1 MKILNRIFFGLV
13 FISLVSCAPIS
24 SPGIKFENYS
34 YGFIRNIK
42 GNWNKINI
50 LGSTELN
57 PGQSS
62 SENFYLKSKS
72 EIFGPVHLQWE
83 NAAGK
88 KFTKDFI
95 FEESQLDFDR
105 KHGYIG
111 KDIYFYFTQEG
122 VEMHISQGWPDQ
134 YILQKRR
141 KGLAE
146 SQKQINKSSQGK
158 VPQI

>member
-1 MKILNRIFFGLV
+1 MKIFSRVFLGVI

-24 SPGIKFENYS
+24 SPRISLENDS
-34 YGFIRNIK
+34 YGFIHNIK

-50 LGSTELN
+50 LGRTKLN

-95 FEESQLDFDR
+95 FEESQLSFDR
-105 KHGYIG
+105 KNGYIE
-111 KDIYFYFTQEG
+111 KNICFYFTQEG
-122 VEMHISQGWPDQ
+122 VETYISQGWPDRCA
-134 YILQKRR
+134 IQKRE
-141 KGLAE
+141 G
-146 SQKQINKSSQGK
+146 KQINKSSQK
-158 VPQI
+158 